1 MDLSW
6 ICSINEG
13 DNMKEQI
20 ITDLKQERY
29 TLKDL
34 AKHMDVSNTHLCLV
48 LNGQRPMSYK
58 VASALCES
66 LNALTSN
73 TYNLTDFGY

>member
-1 MDLSW
+1 
-6 ICSINEG
+6 
-13 DNMKEQI
+13 MKEQI
-20 ITDLKQERY
+20 ITDLKQQRY

-34 AKHMDVSNTHLCLV
+34 AKHMEVNNSHLCLV

-58 VASALCES
+58 VAVALRDS

-73 TYNLTDFGY
+73 TYHLTDFGF

>member
-1 MDLSW
+1 
-6 ICSINEG
+6 
-13 DNMKEQI
+13 MKEQI

-34 AKHMDVSNTHLCLV
+34 AKHMDVSNTHLSLV

-58 VASALCES
+58 VASALCVS